1 MLAFLWR
8 AMGSH
13 GRLLSGEGRWLEPWM
28 ARSPFLPPSIR
39 PRPRHTQLYTR
50 ELRLEPGPRWDSRV
64 GGKGT
69 PSQPTWQ
76 GGQQQRHFLP
86 QLLARLCLL
95 PWKL

>member
-1 MLAFLWR
+1 MVR
-8 AMGSH
+8 ALDGQVPISASINHAPSLSH
-13 GRLLSGEGRWLEPWM
+13 T
-28 ARSPFLPPSIR
+28 AV
-39 PRPRHTQLYTR
+39 HR
-50 ELRLEPGPRWDSRV
+50 ELRLEPRPRWDSRV
-64 GGKGT
+64 GGEGT